1 MSTAS
6 PSAPPAGAP
15 RAPATSSRLWGP
27 LLIGLGVLLLARQ
40 LLPIDLSDLV
50 VGALLVVGG
59 LFFLGAYGRDPANW
73 VLLIPGIALCVL
85 GLGRAIGSVAPRLG
99 QAIGGSFFMVGLGLA
114 FLVAYAAD
122 RAARWWAVIPAGAL
136 LGIGAGNLVQGF
148 GGSGGGWLFVGLGLA
163 FLWLAARAERPWAI
177 WPAGILL
184 LLGLNEMRGLL
195 GFGWP
200 RAFAPLPGLLW
211 PVALIALG
219 AWLLLTRSADKEG

>member
-85 GLGRAIGSVAPRLG
+85 GLGRAIGSGAPRLG
-99 QAIGGSFFMVGLGLA
+99 QAIGGGVLFGRPG
-114 FLVAYAAD
+114 
-122 RAARWWAVIPAGAL
+122 PAGPP
-136 LGIGAGNLVQGF
+136 GAPGAPA
-148 GGSGGGWLFVGLGLA
+148 STPA
-163 FLWLAARAERPWAI
+163 IAPARE
-177 WPAGILL
+177 
-184 LLGLNEMRGLL
+184 
-195 GFGWP
+195 FGWP
-200 RAFAPLPGLLW
+200 
-211 PVALIALG
+211 
-219 AWLLLTRSADKEG
+219 